1 MAGDRC
7 QAFLDGLRAPERGFY
22 DLALD
27 YLEAM
32 RTSPLSDKA
41 FREAIDYEVGVT
53 LVQGARLLPSQQ
65 RQQQLEQAGDCF
77 RKFLAG
83 HPRHPRVAEADK
95 YLANLLVERGRSDAE
110 RARRPGTMPQQKQ
123 QLLEQARR
131 RYQDA
136 QQVLLALGGNWPSSV
151 RR

>member
-1 MAGDRC
+1 MRLLAGSLTAGCLALHGVPLFGGDRC
-7 QAFLDGLRAPERGFY
+7 QTFLNGLRAPERGFY

-32 RTSPLSDKA
+32 RTSPLADKA

-65 RQQQLEQAGDCF
+65 RQQQLGQAGDCF
-77 RKFLAG
+77 WKFLAG
-83 HPRHPRVAEADK
+83 HPRHPRVAEAEK

-110 RARRPGTMPQQKQ
+110 RARRPGKGRVV
-123 QLLEQARR
+123 E
-131 RYQDA
+131 
-136 QQVLLALGGNWPSSV
+136 V
-151 RR
+151 RQR

>member
-1 MAGDRC
+1 MTWPWTTSRRC
-7 QAFLDGLRAPERGFY
+7 G
-22 DLALD
+22 
-27 YLEAM
+27 
-32 RTSPLSDKA
+32 TSPLADKA

-53 LVQGARLLPSQQ
+53 LVQGARLLPFQQ

-110 RARRPGTMPQQKQ
+110 RARRPGTTPQQKQ
-123 QLLEQARR
+123 QLLEQSRR
-131 RYQDA
+131 
-136 QQVLLALGGNWPSSV
+136 LLRGRAAGAAGAGA
-151 RR
+151 